1 MKVTKKIND
10 LIKDNKKFFLENQKL
25 DGQILELEKCT
36 RENKLST
43 NQLEQYNRSFFLVEF
58 QVQTRRDVIELLKI
72 VASNAD
78 IKGFE
83 ENQVDVAHRTS
94 RRKTAPI
101 IVKFVKKNDRINF
114 LSPKEER
121 LQP

>member
-1 MKVTKKIND
+1 MKVRKKIND
-10 LIKDNKKFFLENQKL
+10 LIKDNIKFFLENQKL

-72 VASNAD
+72 VASNTD